1 MYVNCLIVNYTQTT
15 ANQDSVTTII
25 DSVTHCF
32 GKAIHTY
39 VPPQYVHS
47 CVVLS

>member
-15 ANQDSVTTII
+15 ANQDSVTTVI

-32 GKAIHTY
+32 GKAIHTF
-39 VPPQYVHS
+39 QYVHS